1 MLLLATIRYVFVV
14 NKQRIYWPNIYYC
27 APMLAL
33 AALPPFSKDD
43 GKKKHY
49 KKFASDKSKV
59 TFTVVLFSSLVQ
71 SILFCNSAFSTALL

>member
-1 MLLLATIRYVFVV
+1 
-14 NKQRIYWPNIYYC
+14 
-27 APMLAL
+27 MLAL
-33 AALPPFSKDD
+33 AALPTFSKDD

-71 SILFCNSAFSTALL
+71 SILFCNSAFSTAQKCVISVSFPMAVINPPERKLAKRTYVHLL

>member
-1 MLLLATIRYVFVV
+1 
-14 NKQRIYWPNIYYC
+14 
-27 APMLAL
+27 MLAL

-71 SILFCNSAFSTALL
+71 NILFCNSAFSTALL